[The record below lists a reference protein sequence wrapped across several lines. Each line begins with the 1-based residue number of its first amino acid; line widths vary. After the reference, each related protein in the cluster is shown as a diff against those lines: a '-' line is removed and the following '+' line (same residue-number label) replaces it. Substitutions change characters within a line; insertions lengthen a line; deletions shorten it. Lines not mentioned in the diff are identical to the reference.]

1 MSSSTHTHTPGAVKA
16 GHDSSVEPSPAS
28 TFGGSASSN
37 AGDDV
42 RTPDDGT
49 YSPPFIRKSTQ
60 SKDDDPFTASP
71 VSQRRSAQRTPTG
84 PKSKGRSAKS
94 DNWRSG
100 SSSGSDTGTLS
111 PSAAYILRGAQTS
124 RGALDQDYM
133 SDGLST
139 NESLIIK
146 SEDAQAIFP
155 PSSCV
160 FVANLLQSEG
170 DEALEVAVTQ
180 VFREYGTVYVKIRRD
195 AKHMPFAFCQYTVSG
210 DPFSFLFTQSLSFP
224 PLSFWHFHLLTKHK
238 NDEDAERAIKDGRG
252 RLIKGRPC
260 RCEKAKAH
268 RLFFFERKYGSTVT
282 PSEVENLLRGFGRI
296 VFCRPASAPERANY
310 NLNEGVMVQFEM
322 YDEGQAALQTYRNHN
337 EFKMQC
343 MANMGSSRGR
353 EDPSDP
359 ALRSYLDVY
368 DVDKRSVF
376 VGNLPVNIT
385 EGDLKA
391 IFQQFGE
398 VLDVSLHKNES
409 IVDASQKHCFAFV
422 EFKHQPSVSRVLAT
436 MNGFVLR
443 DRSLKITQK
452 DTDGAKSRSRR
463 QSYRTGSYQ
472 SPASRSVGMPQA
484 SPMSQISPV
493 GYSPSN
499 YAYQGG
505 QFFNYPSA
513 GFGGQQYA
521 YSSPSPSYS
530 QYPSYAPY
538 YAYTG
543 SPSYHGYPGASPAAT
558 GTGSPTHPQ
567 YYYGYPQPQ
576 YAAAAPGAWQ
586 TSSPL
591 APQAFYPT
599 YSPPTVTDIVIP
611 DDRSATPT
619 PAGHGSAVE
628 SSFESE

>member
-1 MSSSTHTHTPGAVKA
+1 MSSSTHTPGASKA
-16 GHDSSVEPSPAS
+16 GGDSSVEPSPAS
-28 TFGGSASSN
+28 TFGGSAPSN
-37 AGDDV
+37 AGDDA
-42 RTPDDGT
+42 RTPDDEGVLLKKL
-49 YSPPFIRKSTQ
+49 SKLAVNDGNGVER
-60 SKDDDPFTASP
+60 KDDDPFTISP
-71 VSQRRSAQRTPTG
+71 VSQHRSAQRTPTG

-100 SSSGSDTGTLS
+100 SSSSSDTGTVS
-111 PSAAYILRGAQTS
+111 PSATYVLLSAQTS
-124 RGALDQDYM
+124 RVVLDQEYM
-133 SDGLST
+133 PDDLELVTPDSVV
-139 NESLIIK
+139 IK
-146 SEDAQAIFP
+146 SEDAQSIFP

-195 AKHMPFAFCQYTVSG
+195 AKHMPFAFCQYT
-210 DPFSFLFTQSLSFP
+210 
-224 PLSFWHFHLLTKHK
+224 
-238 NDEDAERAIKDGRG
+238 NDDDAERAIKDGRG

-268 RLFFFERKYGSTVT
+268 RLFFFERKYGTVVT
-282 PSEVENLLRGFGRI
+282 PSEVEKLLRCFGRI
-296 VFCRPASAPERANY
+296 VFCRPASEPERATY

-343 MANMGSSRGR
+343 MANMGSSSRGR
-353 EDPSDP
+353 GELSDP

-376 VGNLPVNIT
+376 VGNLPVDIT

-398 VLDVSLHKNES
+398 VLNVSLHKNES

-422 EFKHQPSVSRVLAT
+422 EFKHQPSVSRALAT

-443 DRSLKITQK
+443 DRCLKVSQK

-463 QSYRTGSYQ
+463 QSCRNAAYQ
-472 SPASRSVGMPQA
+472 SPAPHSVIMPQA
-484 SPMSQISPV
+484 SQMSQMSPV
-493 GYSPSN
+493 GYSPSG
-499 YAYQGG
+499 YAYHGG
-505 QFFNYPSA
+505 QYFNYSSA
-513 GFGGQQYA
+513 GFGGQQYT

-530 QYPSYAPY
+530 QYASYPPY
-538 YAYTG
+538 YTYTG
-543 SPSYHGYPGASPAAT
+543 SPSYHGYPGASPAAHH
-558 GTGSPTHPQ
+558 GTGSPTQAQ

-576 YAAAAPGAWQ
+576 YAAAAPGAWP

-591 APQAFYPT
+591 GPQAFYPT
-599 YSPPTVTDIVIP
+599 YYPPTVTDIVVP

-619 PAGHGSAVE
+619 PAGHGSADE